1 MAITM
6 RKGPYEDFVPG
17 KMRPG
22 EWAVVLARDPQVG
35 DGKSVFICFSAG
47 NVKRMATYED
57 MVEQFGNMTSDIIN
71 ELKSDINA
79 VIILAGDAA
88 EYANAAGTNA
98 NKKAQKAENAAN
110 NANNV
115 AEDLINRRNSGEF
128 KGDKGDKGD
137 KGEQGE
143 SGVMATT
150 TGMFSL
156 YLDPD
161 TGDLY
166 AEYPDGSS
174 PPQFEYDSET
184 GNLYYIT
191 NEV

>member
-1 MAITM
+1 M
-6 RKGPYEDFVPG
+6 RRGLYEDFVPG

-22 EWAVVLARDPQVG
+22 EWAVVLAHDPLVS

-57 MVEQFGNMTSDIIN
+57 MLEQFGDMANNIID

-79 VIILAGDAA
+79 VIIVANNAA
-88 EYANAAGTNA
+88 EYANVAGANA
-98 NKKAQKAENAAN
+98 NEKAQEAEIAAN

-115 AEDLINRRNSGEF
+115 AEDLINRRDSGEF

-150 TGMFSL
+150 SGMFSL
-156 YLDPD
+156 YLDSD

-166 AEYPDGSS
+166 AEYPDESS
-174 PPQFEYDSET
+174 HPQFEYDSET

-191 NEV
+191 DKE